1 MSLIERAI
9 ERIGNRGQSP
19 SPSPRKPD
27 NRQEPRRSSAAPA
40 EAEAPAQAAAGQ
52 RQDLEASADRLM
64 RIELDAMRARG
75 MLTPDSD
82 QHGLAQEFRVIKRPL
97 LANAFGRGA
106 APVKN
111 GKRVMVTSTFP
122 GEGKSFCAVN
132 LAMSIASERDN
143 QVLLV
148 DADVARPSL
157 PGIMGVTVKRGL
169 MDLVLD
175 ERRDVAE
182 FVYPTNV
189 DKLAF
194 LPAGRRHQHATE
206 LLASDAMRRRLE
218 QLTARYPD
226 RIIIFDS
233 PPLLVTTEA
242 RVLASHMGQIVM
254 VVEAERTPRGAVK
267 DALATIESSE
277 VVGLVLNKSR
287 GNDSGGYFN
296 YYGYGYGYGG

>member
-40 EAEAPAQAAAGQ
+40 EAEAPAQAAVGQ